1 MYNINFSRNTVTL
14 LQPSKPGDVETGKA
28 PEVQV
33 DKASG
38 MANINNV
45 ATSQEI
51 NSHGPLKGLAIC
63 LENET
68 SPNID
73 ADDEVSGPQDGAT
86 PEDAAPGIKEDHTP
100 GYKSLPPKT
109 ESAESRFATE
119 LVECPEQE
127 LTVESC
133 GLAYDKYSSPCG
145 IHVDS
150 SQVNNDSGSYEEV
163 SASCSMIALETNNN
177 EPQTTVA
184 TSFCGGHGSTEGEF
198 LLSNDE
204 NKKF

>member
-28 PEVQV
+28 PEVQT

-51 NSHGPLKGLAIC
+51 NSHGPLTGLAIC

-109 ESAESRFATE
+109 ESALSTFPTQ
-119 LVECPEQE
+119 LVECSEQE
-127 LTVESC
+127 LTVKSY
-133 GLAYDKYSSPCG
+133 GLPYDKYSSPCG
-145 IHVDS
+145 NHVES
-150 SQVNNDSGSYEEV
+150 SQVNIDSGSSVEV
-163 SASCSMIALETNNN
+163 SASCSMSFLENNNN
-177 EPQTTVA
+177 EPQNTSA
-184 TSFCGGHGSTEGEF
+184 TSICGGHGTF
-198 LLSNDE
+198 Q
-204 NKKF
+204 